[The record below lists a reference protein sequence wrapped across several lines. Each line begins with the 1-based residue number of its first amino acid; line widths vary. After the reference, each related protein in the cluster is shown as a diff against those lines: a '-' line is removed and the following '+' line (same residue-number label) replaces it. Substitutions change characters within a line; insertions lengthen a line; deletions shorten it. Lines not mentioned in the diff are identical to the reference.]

1 MVPVMTVYLGEAANF
16 TCDLPDNHDSSGEHF
31 WYKQTT
37 GDTLEVIVKF
47 VNYANPQ
54 YGTHYSDS
62 RIKSVITD
70 KMSIL
75 TILDTA
81 IEDEGMYHCVFTDWQ
96 TNIWHGTYL
105 LIKGNTAGTSNYKVF
120 QKLMEPDS
128 LHPQD
133 YVTLQ
138 CSVLSDFESK
148 TCPGEFSVFWFR
160 SDKSPPD
167 IIYTEGYRTNTCQKK
182 IDHQTRCVYNFS
194 KDIRS
199 SDVGTYYCA
208 VATCGEILFGVAT
221 KPEVVTDPVSLVLL
235 IAVSCLIISLIGNI
249 VLICHKTPTAACKQ
263 FKEIEGTPSQERL
276 RNLSEQSDQTN
287 GDERDLNYAELH
299 FSAGKARR
307 RKKMNGAEDSV
318 YSYVKYQY

>member
-1 MVPVMTVYLGEAANF
+1 VCYFFFLLCLSNADAMVPVMTVYLGEAANF

-105 LIKGNTAGTSNYKVF
+105 LIKGNWHTTKCNTVLHTLNIY
-120 QKLMEPDS
+120 S

-221 KPEVVTDPVSLVLL
+221 KPEVVNFDRYQNDFCQLHFL
-235 IAVSCLIISLIGNI
+235 IAILLP
-249 VLICHKTPTAACKQ
+249 LQ
-263 FKEIEGTPSQERL
+263 
-276 RNLSEQSDQTN
+276 N